1 MMLEARQV
9 GVILGDKVLL
19 DNVSLTLL
27 PGQVTALLGPNGAGK
42 STLLKVL
49 TGDVMP
55 TYGAVYLDG
64 RPLEGWSLVERARRR
79 AVVPQESSLAFPFTA
94 FEVVLLGRAPHV
106 ALRETPHDVAIAQQA
121 MAQTRVDHL
130 AARAYPSLSGGERQ
144 RVQFSRALA
153 QIWEALPGGSARWLL
168 LDEPTS
174 SLDLAHQYEAMAVA
188 RQLAQ
193 EGVGVVVVVHDL
205 NLAAYVA
212 DEIVLLDRGRITAE
226 GRPEDVLTAERIRAV
241 FGLDVVV
248 TPHPHH
254 GRPYVVPLPPSRPG
268 SEGRRERPMSS
279 PILRF
284 RQWRMA
290 NGE

>member
-1 MMLEARQV
+1 MMLEARQI
-9 GVILGDKVLL
+9 GVIVGGKVLL

-49 TGDVMP
+49 IGDLPP

-79 AVVPQESSLAFPFTA
+79 AVVPQESALAFPFTA

-106 ALRETPHDVAIAQQA
+106 ALRETPQDVAIARQA
-121 MAQTRVDHL
+121 MAQTGVDHL
-130 AARAYPSLSGGERQ
+130 SDRAYPSLSGGERQ
-144 RVQFSRALA
+144 RVQLSRALA
-153 QIWEALPGGSARWLL
+153 QIWETLPDGAARWLL
-168 LDEPTS
+168 LDEPTA

-188 RQLAQ
+188 RQFA
-193 EGVGVVVVVHDL
+193 EDGVGVVVVVHDL

-212 DEIVLLDRGRITAE
+212 DDIVLLDRGRIVAA
-226 GRPEDVLTAERIRAV
+226 GRPEEVLTAERIRAV
-241 FGLDVVV
+241 FGLNVAV

-254 GRPYVVPLPPSRPG
+254 GRPCVVPLPPPRPAG
-268 SEGRRERPMSS
+268 EQQPPRPLPSQV
-279 PILRF
+279 LRF
-284 RQWRMA
+284 RLLSR
-290 NGE
+290 